1 MVHLYSVYS
10 LFFYFVFLIY
20 LLFSGKQIDGVWHT
34 GVGVYGR
41 EYLFGSS
48 GISYT
53 APEEIFRQGL
63 APKPKSYVLKNDLRW
78 FEILDFRK
86 DLGQTKKSL
95 NEIQSWIMEKSSKN
109 FR

>member
-1 MVHLYSVYS
+1 MMDDFSVA
-10 LFFYFVFLIY
+10 
-20 LLFSGKQIDGVWHT
+20 GRPIDGVWHT

-48 GISYT
+48 GVSYT

-63 APKPKSYVLKNDLRW
+63 APKPRVSVEKMEES
-78 FEILDFRK
+78 FELIGLSFCFRL

-95 NEIQSWIMEKSSKN
+95 SEIQTWIMEKSSN
-109 FR
+109 SFR